1 MDKIWAGEQ
10 RHHKFIMRHYL
21 DGEDQQHIPAATT
34 HLKQLSKRNHK
45 LENVVKNILA
55 ASFEIN
61 PNASRTSVAVVY
73 CVSPC
78 VCGPTLVVSTRSLT
92 LSRAWLI
99 LKTIQS
105 NRALYRDLAMESRT
119 VPAWRRKHTNPFSSL
134 ETQFLFHEWRMSRPQ
149 WCVLWKDLTSL
160 HSCSPQTKQ
169 TIKCSLADKIPS
181 ELITKICAILA
192 PQDQICPP
200 SVGTDV
206 ILGSNDT

>member
-1 MDKIWAGEQ
+1 MLVEVVLQTFVGKVDAELFEAVVLVILKTKNVQNSDGQDLIRGTEASQ
-10 RHHKFIMRHYL
+10 RSYAFIMRHYL

-55 ASFEIN
+55 ASFVIN

-119 VPAWRRKHTNPFSSL
+119 VPA
-134 ETQFLFHEWRMSRPQ
+134 
-149 WCVLWKDLTSL
+149 
-160 HSCSPQTKQ
+160 
-169 TIKCSLADKIPS
+169 
-181 ELITKICAILA
+181 
-192 PQDQICPP
+192 
-200 SVGTDV
+200 
-206 ILGSNDT
+206 